1 MASLFPP
8 NHGPLLPNFSSLLVK
23 GPYPSACPLNL
34 ALSFPNPDRSIIILA
49 CSGRENSGNSLRA
62 SLQGLKLTGKISAQ
76 TERMQILYVSLGTSR
91 QKIGQSSISYPPTA
105 AHMALLLSSLQVI
118 DTDKPF
124 PSAVHDTPTI
134 TNSAYSPHLLTPP
147 GPLLVI
153 IHELSAYFTNT
164 TQPSSTSSSYLSLLA
179 RALSVTSRLGASIAI
194 FDAHV
199 NHLKMPVHHDSNPH
213 LERLQAVAPL
223 LENYIELVLD
233 FSDSNQPH
241 AQTCSTDGNKTRFI

>member
-49 CSGRENSGNSLRA
+49 CSSRENSGNSLRA

-76 TERMQILYVSLGTSR
+76 TERM
-91 QKIGQSSISYPPTA
+91 KIFYPPTA

-124 PSAVHDTPTI
+124 PFAVHDTPT
-134 TNSAYSPHLLTPP
+134 TNSAYSPHLLKPP

-153 IHELSAYFTNT
+153 IHELSAYFIDS

-199 NHLKMPVHHDSNPH
+199 NHLKMPVHLDSNPH

-223 LENYIELVLD
+223 LENYIEHVLD
-233 FSDSNQPH
+233 FSDSNQP
-241 AQTCSTDGNKTRFI
+241 SRKNMFN